1 MQQLKLVVA
10 LVLAALIVLPSFG
23 GNQNGHEAAFTIRIE
38 NISTKDAEIASNGT
52 RWSFALSPGLWT
64 LIDHNL
70 PLFTEGNPASR
81 GLEMQAEDGDP
92 SGLAK
97 MLASENHTGHG
108 IFNTPIGAKS
118 AGPIRPGD
126 SFEFSVSAKP
136 GMRILMTMMFGQSND
151 WFYATEKPIELF
163 DKSGQ
168 PVNSDVTS
176 RFVLYDAGTEK
187 DEEPG
192 IGPNQ
197 GPRQKAV
204 NTGEDEHGVVHKVKD
219 SPFFSRNAELFR
231 VTISPEAKM

>member
-1 MQQLKLVVA
+1 MQQLKLVVP

-23 GNQNGHEAAFTIRIE
+23 GNQNGHEATFTIRVE
-38 NISTKDAEIASNGT
+38 NISTKDGEVASNGT

-64 LIDHNL
+64 LLDREDL
-70 PLFTEGNPASR
+70 PFKEGKPASR

-92 SGLAK
+92 SGLEK
-97 MLASENHTGHG
+97 MLAAENHTGHG
-108 IFNTPIGAKS
+108 IFNTPIGAKN
-118 AGPIRPGD
+118 AGPIRPAD
-126 SFEFSVSAKP
+126 SFEFSISAKP

-151 WFYATEKPIELF
+151 WFYAPEKPIELF

-197 GPRQKAV
+197 GPRQKTV

-219 SPFFSRNAELFR
+219 SPFVSRNAELFR
-231 VTISPEAKM
+231 VTISPETKM